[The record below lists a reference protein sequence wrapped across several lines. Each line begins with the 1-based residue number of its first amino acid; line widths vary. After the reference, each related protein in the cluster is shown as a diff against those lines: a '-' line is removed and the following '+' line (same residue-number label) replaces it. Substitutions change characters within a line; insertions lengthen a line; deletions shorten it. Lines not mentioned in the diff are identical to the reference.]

1 MNQQDL
7 FNKQESENDN
17 INNIIVHT
25 SNLNINNNNENNSI
39 FINLPFILMKK
50 IVNALEDDLDRI
62 CMSLVCKRWFYQR
75 DKYLSFNCSGL
86 MQSFDHFDN
95 QNNRYFTLNSF
106 KLQFQRDINQKSN
119 CTFLLTA
126 LPDEFP
132 INYIKQDDILFSID
146 YQVEIGDFK
155 YDDIKSS
162 CFKMVINCPLI
173 NKSGINAIKKSTISS
188 ITFIFN
194 YRSKIRLPSNIKEII
209 SLNEIYQSILPLE
222 LEVLEYR
229 NRKGRISIDIP
240 TLPRSLK
247 VLKVK
252 LDNFKFICFGIFP
265 PNLEVL
271 KLVAIGSDYEKY
283 TSFSEF
289 KGPLPSTLKH
299 ISIPTSWLRFIKHL
313 ESIESLK
320 LDQHIGTSIEIGDIP
335 LSVTHLT
342 INSYANRF
350 IGDFSIDTNLFF
362 SFKQLETLD
371 LSGWDFYYCYFQK
384 SVIGELPSSLT
395 KLYLPYDFNE
405 PLRKHPVL
413 SESIIIPND
422 LQYLE
427 LGTHFTFPVDRLP
440 ESLKTL
446 CFTKEEIDLNELN
459 FNRVG
464 RPPLYAST
472 NFVVPSLPQSLETII
487 IKHYDD
493 KFISRYPSIKS
504 LTTNKECIPKEFPT
518 TLNSMTIKDYDK
530 EKYFIRRLSETS
542 FLVLINLEKPFR
554 KENTSLR
561 PKSKLYYDELIKVS
575 FYRNIVSP
583 IRKQVK
589 MSEAFEEEFGTG
601 EEVRARVTDREGA
614 GSSVGVLALAWS
626 YRSLLSVVEYNT
638 TLQISETLVIIDKDY
653 VNFVPFFLQTQSPFE
668 HFPEQL
674 HDMSIM
680 KSAIWPV
687 TNINQMEEI
696 LLKLGLK
703 RSRNDDDLGIIS
715 NSLANFGLH

>member
-1 MNQQDL
+1 MRLLYRINGDSNIDIKITITNVYQDMNQQVL
-7 FNKQESENDN
+7 FNKQESEHDN

-106 KLQFQRDINQKSN
+106 KLQFQRDINHKSN
-119 CTFLLTA
+119 CTFLLTV
-126 LPDEFP
+126 PNKFP
-132 INYIKQDDILFSID
+132 INYIKQDDILFNID
-146 YQVEIGDFK
+146 YQVKIGDFK

-173 NKSGINAIKKSTISS
+173 NKSGINAIKKSTINS

-229 NRKGRISIDIP
+229 NREGRISIDIP

-252 LDNFKFICFGIFP
+252 LDNFKYICFGIFP

-271 KLVAIGSDYEKY
+271 KLVVIGSDYEKY

-320 LDQHIGTSIEIGDIP
+320 LYQHKGTPIEIGDIP

-350 IGDFSIDTNLFF
+350 SVRFKFTSGIIPKDIKYLKLKGDFSIDTNLFF

-371 LSGWDFYYCYFQK
+371 LSRWDFYYYYSQK

-395 KLYLPYDFNE
+395 KLYLPYNFNE
-405 PLRKHPVL
+405 PLRKHSIL

-427 LGTHFTFPVDRLP
+427 LGTHFSFPVDRLP

-446 CFTKEEIDLNELN
+446 CFAQEEIDLNELN
-459 FNRVG
+459 LNSVG
-464 RPPLYAST
+464 RPPLDAST

-518 TLNSMTIKDYDK
+518 TLNSMTINDYDK
-530 EKYFIRRLSETS
+530 QTYFIRRLSETS
-542 FLVLINLEKPFR
+542 FLVLIKLEKPFR

-561 PKSKLYYDELIKVS
+561 PKSKLYQFQIGL
-575 FYRNIVSP
+575 SP
-583 IRKQVK
+583 IRKKVK
-589 MSEAFEEEFGTG
+589 
-601 EEVRARVTDREGA
+601 
-614 GSSVGVLALAWS
+614 
-626 YRSLLSVVEYNT
+626 
-638 TLQISETLVIIDKDY
+638 I
-653 VNFVPFFLQTQSPFE
+653 
-668 HFPEQL
+668 
-674 HDMSIM
+674 
-680 KSAIWPV
+680 
-687 TNINQMEEI
+687 
-696 LLKLGLK
+696 
-703 RSRNDDDLGIIS
+703 
-715 NSLANFGLH
+715 